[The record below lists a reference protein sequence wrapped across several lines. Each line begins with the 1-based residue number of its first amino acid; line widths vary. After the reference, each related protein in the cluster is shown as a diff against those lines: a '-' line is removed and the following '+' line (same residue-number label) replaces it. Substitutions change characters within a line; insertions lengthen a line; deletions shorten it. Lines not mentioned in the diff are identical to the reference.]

1 MTSNIIPIYVLT
13 GYLGSGKT
21 TVLLAL
27 LERLKNEGKRPA
39 VIINEFGDA
48 DVDGQLIGGD
58 VPTESMLGGC
68 ICCSIRGDLSVTIL
82 DLYEQHNPDILII
95 EATGAAHP
103 AEIIEGVSDAS
114 LLTRTELRTIVNV
127 IDARRLLD
135 TYLHS
140 AKKETRLYKSQI
152 QSAGWLL
159 LNKIDR
165 VPIESLPSLEKWIRQ
180 YNGHTP
186 LIATIKGSE
195 GLGFLDLDSQM
206 KPKPRESIEQEEGA
220 GDFESEKEDEG
231 IDTHPSLSVKTY
243 YLDEPINR
251 ESFHSFCLNLP
262 HGVNRMKGIVRFDG
276 EQGLH
281 LIQYAYREL
290 EMMPIRPQKTVQEVL
305 VVIGESET
313 LSEVNDTILDIIG
326 F

>member
-48 DVDGQLIGGD
+48 DVDGQIIGED
-58 VPTESMLGGC
+58 VPMESMLGGC
-68 ICCSIRGDLSVTIL
+68 ICCSIRGDLSMTIL
-82 DLYEQHNPDILII
+82 NLYEQYNPDILII

-114 LLTRTELRTIVNV
+114 LLTKTELRTIVNV

-135 TYLHS
+135 TYLYS
-140 AKKETRLYKSQI
+140 AKKETRLYISQI

-165 VPIESLPSLEKWIRQ
+165 VPIESLPLLEEWIRK
-180 YNGHTP
+180 YNGHSP

-195 GLGFLDLDSQM
+195 GLGFLDLDSQL
-206 KPKPRESIEQEEGA
+206 KPRESIEQEEGA
-220 GDFESEKEDEG
+220 CDFASEKEDEG
-231 IDTHPSLSVKTY
+231 ADTHPSLSVKTY

-251 ESFHSFCLNLP
+251 ESFRSFCLNLP
-262 HGVNRMKGIVRFDG
+262 YGVNRMKGIVRFDG

-290 EMMPIRPQKTVQEVL
+290 EMMPIRPQKTVEEVL
-305 VVIGESET
+305 VVIGEPET